1 MNIPHEMRDEE
12 ILLTGLCRLDI
23 SEARIKKLAEVI
35 PLIKDWS
42 NFMSSANAHGVEA
55 LAYHN
60 IEKHNLS
67 GLIPTEVR
75 TYLRNSMMKSLARNE
90 FNSTIIHEALVFLNK
105 ENIKTVLL
113 KGMALELTVY
123 GNAGLR
129 QMSDVDVL
137 IAKEECIKARDI
149 LVANGFVSMK
159 VKSPLHKLIIGNL
172 GKHLPSLIKDGASV
186 EIHHGLFGIKNT
198 ELTNL
203 FYNTSYAS
211 SIKGEKAFIPQ
222 PQIFFLYLV
231 RHLTMHEMNNESQL
245 RLYTDLVVLIDKY
258 GDTILNRELLKYAS
272 EAGMNEVLASRLKI
286 LKDIWEIMFPPE
298 IDDFITQWHDPLFI
312 ERFIFFLKSPKRN
325 LPADKASNYN
335 KILDEI
341 PGLHRKA
348 LYVAGDIFPSIRF
361 MKNRY
366 NCKTGWKALLY
377 YPHRLGKLLFL
388 FKGKSTL

>member
-1 MNIPHEMRDEE
+1 
-12 ILLTGLCRLDI
+12 
-23 SEARIKKLAEVI
+23 
-35 PLIKDWS
+35 
-42 NFMSSANAHGVEA
+42 
-55 LAYHN
+55 
-60 IEKHNLS
+60 
-67 GLIPTEVR
+67 
-75 TYLRNSMMKSLARNE
+75 
-90 FNSTIIHEALVFLNK
+90 
-105 ENIKTVLL
+105 
-113 KGMALELTVY
+113 
-123 GNAGLR
+123 
-129 QMSDVDVL
+129 MSDVDVL

-298 IDDFITQWHDPLFI
+298 IDDFITKWHDPLFI